1 MLLRT
6 TGKADCYRVGI
17 DRIAEDRVSKFVGPT
32 AQVEFEKARAIE
44 SALAGSPFSTPK
56 PLRFDA
62 DAGRVEF
69 EFVPDSVRLL
79 EIMEWAYREQDLAR
93 VLQLN
98 RSAADMLALLHR

>member
-1 MLLRT
+1 MLLHT

-32 AQVEFEKARAIE
+32 ANVEFEKCCAIE
-44 SALAGSPFSTPK
+44 RALAGSAFSTPK

-62 DAGRVEF
+62 AAGRVEF
-69 EFVPDSVRLL
+69 EYVPDTVRLF
-79 EIMEWAYREQDLAR
+79 EVMERAYRERDLAL

-98 RSAADMLALLHR
+98 RSAADMLALL